1 MKEILK
7 RVPLINFRRN
17 SAGEKIVPQPS
28 PFVLRLD
35 GKEER
40 RLYIDEEITLDPGD
54 SGEDEE
60 RITSFVIFPRSSRLI
75 LYTQRGPIDNPAH
88 RQSAEWG
95 YMNAVGITK
104 NQEWTTTYTEN
115 NFSQEEGKKYV
126 LGSRMYFDHESKSL
140 HGPGWTLEYIP
151 LTTN

>member
-7 RVPLINFRRN
+7 RVPLINLHRN

-54 SGEDEE
+54 SGEDDE
-60 RITSFVIFPRSSRLI
+60 RITSFVIFPRSSCLT
-75 LYTQRGPIDNPAH
+75 LYTQRGPIDNPTH
-88 RQSAEWG
+88 RQSAQWG
-95 YMNAVGITK
+95 YLTTLNPTK
-104 NQEWTTTYTEN
+104 SQEWTTTYAEN
-115 NFSQEEGKKYV
+115 NFFQEEGKKYV

-140 HGPGWTLEYIP
+140 HGPGWTLDYHP
-151 LTTN
+151 L